1 MQEQNKTSLP
11 RAATICPL
19 DPLIPTGL
27 YLASSLTTA
36 DIEAVIQ
43 QVLSQTSTALSVTL
57 GKQSW
62 FFNTTCCNHM
72 TSDEFKFSD
81 NAPLEYPITI
91 YTTDGTPMPVSHKGI
106 FSSPCLSLSDTFH
119 ISKLSLNLLY
129 VGQLCE
135 LGIDLLFTNHGMDV
149 QDPQTG

>member
-43 QVLSQTSTALSVTL
+43 QVLSRTSTILSVTQVDNL
-57 GKQSW
+57 G
-62 FFNTTCCNHM
+62 FLILNVV
-72 TSDEFKFSD
+72 
-81 NAPLEYPITI
+81 TI
-91 YTTDGTPMPVSHKGI
+91 
-106 FSSPCLSLSDTFH
+106 
-119 ISKLSLNLLY
+119 
-129 VGQLCE
+129 
-135 LGIDLLFTNHGMDV
+135 
-149 QDPQTG
+149 